1 MLRAWA
7 VIVFFVCTFAEAL
20 AFIPSCPCHGSVL
33 KAYMGAKYR
42 SGLRAAVLSGAV
54 RSQGANDENLS
65 EEEKQKE

>member
-1 MLRAWA
+1 
-7 VIVFFVCTFAEAL
+7 
-20 AFIPSCPCHGSVL
+20 
-33 KAYMGAKYR
+33 MGAKYR